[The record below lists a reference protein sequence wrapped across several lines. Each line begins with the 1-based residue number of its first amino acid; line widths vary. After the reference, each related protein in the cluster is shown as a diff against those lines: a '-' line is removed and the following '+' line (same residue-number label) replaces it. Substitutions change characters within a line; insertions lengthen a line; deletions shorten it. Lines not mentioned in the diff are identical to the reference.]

1 MKRTILL
8 IAVLALALAGAAVW
22 LGGGSQPGGK
32 GASAPGQRES
42 GGRFGITCYA
52 GGSWQPLAEALPERL
67 VLLVHGLDEPGDLWR
82 NLAPAL
88 QDAGVPVARFD
99 YPNDQAVTHSSTLLG
114 SWLVRLRQRG
124 VKQVVLVAHSM
135 GGLVSRE
142 YLMNPVYSY
151 RRNLRPGRVPRV
163 RTLVMVAPPN
173 HGSPMARFRFLAEA
187 REQWSR
193 LLRGD
198 GELLG
203 ALADGDGQAAKDL
216 LPGSELLSA
225 LNARELPRDVRF
237 AIVAGI
243 VSPLTEE
250 DLAQAAARWRKGLP
264 AMLQGTVGQIEK
276 QLAEVANG
284 VGDGVVSLASTRLAG
299 VDDHVAVPGNHIS
312 MIAGPLVAGRA
323 PPPAVPITLDRV
335 RCTWPARFPDLHPKG
350 TRP

>member
-1 MKRTILL
+1 VKRTIIL
-8 IAVLALALAGAAVW
+8 IAVLALALAGAAAW

-32 GASAPGQRES
+32 GASVPGPPKS
-42 GGRFGITCYA
+42 GRFGITCYA
-52 GGSWQPLAEALPERL
+52 GDSWQPLAEILPERL

-88 QDAGVPVARFD
+88 QDAGIPVARFD

-114 SWLVRLRQRG
+114 SWLVRLRQGG

-135 GGLVSRE
+135 GGLVSRA
-142 YLMNPVYSY
+142 YLTNPMYGY

-163 RTLVMVAPPN
+163 RTLVMVATPN

-203 ALADGDGQAAKDL
+203 ALADGDGEAAKDL

-243 VSPLTEE
+243 ASPLAEK

-264 AMLQGTVGQIEK
+264 ALLRGTVGQIEK
-276 QLAEVANG
+276 QLADVANG
-284 VGDGVVSLASTRLAG
+284 VGDGVVSLASTRLVG
-299 VDDHVAVPGNHIS
+299 VDDHVCVQGNHIS
-312 MIAGPLVAGRA
+312 MIAGPVVAGRA
-323 PPPAVPITLDRV
+323 PPPAVPIILDRV
-335 RCTWPARFPDLHPKG
+335 RRAWPDRFPDLHPKG
-350 TRP
+350 TQP